1 MAERINFSNSCPQR
15 DYLISF
21 RNDNIC
27 CPTCDSNNLD
37 CFSREGLH
45 QHYRLVHKQVEF
57 SDEIV
62 KKGASLLRTRA
73 ASETLKNL
81 LALSEKR
88 REMVSERIL
97 WYCNNMRI
105 QCLIIRHLQ

>member
-1 MAERINFSNSCPQR
+1 MIIYAALLATVTILIVFLEK
-15 DYLISF
+15 DYTSI
-21 RNDNIC
+21 I
-27 CPTCDSNNLD
+27 
-37 CFSREGLH
+37 EGL
-45 QHYRLVHKQVEF
+45 YTSIIVHKRV
-57 SDEIV
+57 EIV

-88 REMVSERIL
+88 IEMVSERIL